1 MLKDTYSTLCEC
13 LLSIFYEAMITALE
27 TKKLDDVFR
36 MLSNGC
42 CPTDDTLL
50 EKLLSW
56 LEASLDDAGAT
67 FT

>member
-1 MLKDTYSTLCEC
+1 
-13 LLSIFYEAMITALE
+13 MITALE